1 MRDFFIIILA
11 LFLAFGY
18 AVLDQKNTHII
29 KLEDQIISL
38 NIEVDLAE
46 KEIITLNEQLFPIVT
61 KKIVFYKYK

>member
-46 KEIITLNEQLFPIVT
+46 KEIIT
-61 KKIVFYKYK
+61 